1 MKSERL
7 SYEYWWQLS
16 KVYRSTWTRADATR
30 MEWHTVDGK
39 KVYKTTGDRLF
50 YFEQKLEILLF
61 SSVPDPA
68 KFDLARVEL

>member
-7 SYEYWWQLS
+7 SYEYWWQSS

-50 YFEQKLEILLF
+50 YFEQKLENTLVLIG
-61 SSVPDPA
+61 
-68 KFDLARVEL
+68 ARPGKIRLG